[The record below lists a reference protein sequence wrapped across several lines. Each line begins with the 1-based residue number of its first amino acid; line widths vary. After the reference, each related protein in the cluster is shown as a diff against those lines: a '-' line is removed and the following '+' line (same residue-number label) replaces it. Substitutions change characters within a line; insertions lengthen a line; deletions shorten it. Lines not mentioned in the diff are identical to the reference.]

1 MPRAME
7 GSRIWFL
14 RGRGVE
20 RRESDIRNRCRTG
33 CEEML
38 EERQVGSAG
47 RCLVGARL
55 RGEVVADMND
65 VVGDHAQ
72 PDPTPDAVR
81 SFVERPLQ
89 SMPPFEN
96 ADAAFA
102 AGAPFLKLLEPA
114 LLLP

>member
-1 MPRAME
+1 M
-7 GSRIWFL
+7 
-14 RGRGVE
+14 
-20 RRESDIRNRCRTG
+20 
-33 CEEML
+33 
-38 EERQVGSAG
+38 
-47 RCLVGARL
+47 